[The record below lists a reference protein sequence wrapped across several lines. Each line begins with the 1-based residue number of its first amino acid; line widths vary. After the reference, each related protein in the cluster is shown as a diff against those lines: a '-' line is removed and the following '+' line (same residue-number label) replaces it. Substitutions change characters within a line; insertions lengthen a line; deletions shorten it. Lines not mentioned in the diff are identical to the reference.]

1 MLYNKCLKLN
11 VFHLM
16 SAIYRGIFI
25 YPLKYIFMY
34 LATNVDTMDTITV
47 MPRRKCTSVYTEIK
61 YLYTHIDSK
70 YVD

>member
-1 MLYNKCLKLN
+1 MFKTKCFASHVCN
-11 VFHLM
+11 
-16 SAIYRGIFI
+16 IRGIFI